1 MKGNRFFY
9 LFAILLGIATVFI
22 LWNSLSQPGVK
33 DLKGDFKEAAL
44 YRNENN
50 TGPVTRIYAVTLND
64 TLWEEMKQ
72 YGDFMPHTKYGT
84 TRVYFFPAAA
94 PVPLELRPGEVNFDE
109 EYKQYCL
116 ALYEKGSMGGVRFI
130 KYPFLQN

>member
-1 MKGNRFFY
+1 MTGKKFFY
-9 LFAILLGIATVFI
+9 LFLFVTAAATLFI
-22 LWNSLSQPGVK
+22 LWNGLSQPGIN

-50 TGPVTRIYAVTLND
+50 TGPITRIYAVTLKD

-84 TRVYFFPAAA
+84 TRVYFFPADV
-94 PVPLELRPGEVNFDE
+94 PVPLELQPGEPNFKE
-109 EYKQYCL
+109 EYNQYCL

-130 KYPFLQN
+130 RYPFLQN